1 MALSKIDP
9 AGLDIGQIGGRRN
22 LIINGAMQV
31 AQRGT
36 STSVGTDSGG
46 YSPDRFRL
54 GTAATT
60 AGDIKQVTTV
70 PSGSGFGKSLQIDVT
85 TADSTLAAGDAILLN
100 YKFEGQDLQGIKKGS
115 SSAESLT
122 LSFWVR
128 SPKTGTHIAELYDND
143 NTRHLSK
150 SYTINTADTWEYKT
164 ITYAGDTSG
173 ALDNDNNTSIT
184 LNFWLGA
191 GTTYSSGTLQSS
203 WGTPTNANRAA
214 GQVNI
219 FDDAT
224 NNFYITGVQLEVGD
238 TATPFEHRSY
248 GEELLACKR
257 YFHRWLQGDQ
267 YDAIASGMVETGNP
281 SELRFIVGYPV
292 PMRAKPAQSLSSASH
307 WTAWDGSASGT
318 LVTRLA
324 FFAGINSA
332 FLRYS
337 SSSTSLTQGRAFM
350 VYTTESAGT
359 SYFDFDAEL

>member
-1 MALSKIDP
+1 MALSKIEPDS
-9 AGLDIGQIGGRRN
+9 LNIGQVGGRRN

-128 SPKTGTHIAELYDND
+128 SSKTGTHIAELYDND

-150 SYTINTADTWEYKT
+150 SYTIDTADTWEYKT

-248 GEELLACKR
+248 GEELQLCQR
-257 YFHRWLQGDQ
+257 YYEVIGDGADDSFATIGMG
-267 YDAIASGMVETGNP
+267 YYYNASTIHFP
-281 SELRFIVGYPV
+281 LRFAVKKRTKLYTLDSTSGTNYYSGYRGGG
-292 PMRAKPAQSLSSASH
+292 MDDFNSLTLTRRRPEACLLYNTSE
-307 WTAWDGSASGT
+307 ASGT
-318 LVTRLA
+318 TGE
-324 FFAGINSA
+324 GIEMLLNSA
-332 FLRYS
+332 S
-337 SSSTSLTQGRAFM
+337 AF
-350 VYTTESAGT
+350 VAI
-359 SYFDFDAEL
+359 DDEL

>member
-128 SPKTGTHIAELYDND
+128 SSKTGTHIAELYDND

-150 SYTINTADTWEYKT
+150 SYTIDTADTWEYKT

-248 GEELLACKR
+248 GEELALCQR
-257 YFHRWLQGDQ
+257 YFCKVKHDGTYRNNICSISNYNDVDYYGVHHFPVTMRS
-267 YDAIASGMVETGNP
+267 APTG
-281 SELRFIVGYPV
+281 SVLTGTY
-292 PMRAKPAQSLSSASH
+292 RAYVAASSADYSESDVGVNILSPESVRVSLAS
-307 WTAWDGSASGT
+307 TEGAVGDGGWIECYLSG
-318 LVTRLA
+318 
-324 FFAGINSA
+324 AG
-332 FLRYS
+332 L
-337 SSSTSLTQGRAFM
+337 L
-350 VYTTESAGT
+350 
-359 SYFDFDAEL
+359 FDAEL